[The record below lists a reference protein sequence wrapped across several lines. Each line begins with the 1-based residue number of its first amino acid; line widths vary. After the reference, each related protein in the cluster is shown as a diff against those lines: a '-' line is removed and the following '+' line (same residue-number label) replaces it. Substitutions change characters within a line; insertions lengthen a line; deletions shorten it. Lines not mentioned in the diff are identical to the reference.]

1 MHSDVT
7 RVVFDQSRPLVV
19 FVAQHDC
26 EVVGLHQLEVGAQ
39 QAIREPA
46 VRAAHVCVET
56 VPLPPAPP
64 SGLRTRSQ
72 WVQQHPQ
79 VLESFLADADTG
91 V

>member
-1 MHSDVT
+1 
-7 RVVFDQSRPLVV
+7 
-19 FVAQHDC
+19 
-26 EVVGLHQLEVGAQ
+26 
-39 QAIREPA
+39 
-46 VRAAHVCVET
+46 VCVET